1 MLCAYLPLQLT
12 DLPLQLPYPV
22 PLPARLPP
30 LPRHCLLCHN
40 LAHLRDLLLH
50 QPYLRL
56 VPHALLLLLPL
67 QVSHLRG

>member
-22 PLPARLPP
+22 PLPTSLPP
-30 LPRHCLLCHN
+30 LPRRRLLCHY

-67 QVSHLRG
+67 QVGPLGG